1 MKSKMKRRM
10 LAIVLCMVIVLSNSS
25 FIFASSESGTPAV
38 ETAGTGETAAQTE
51 TDTQVP
57 ETTTEVTTQ
66 SVAEPT
72 PAPTEEPAAPTSE
85 EPTVTPDPTQAPTAP
100 PEVTVTPEPTPTP
113 EPTDIPEVTPTPEPT
128 EMPEATVT
136 PEPTSGPEIMDNS
149 ETAQQESGTI
159 VVPEETET
167 EITFET
173 TVEGVKVIVTAEN
186 ELVLPANAVL
196 SATKIE
202 SEETVKDVKDAI
214 AEDMAANNSTIQDM
228 MVLDIKFF
236 VDGQE
241 VQPNGT
247 VTVEL
252 ENTGYEVNN
261 GIVVYH
267 VEDDNATATNMNATT
282 NTEAD
287 IAFETT
293 HFSQYVI
300 VNPGNGEITVTIE
313 HYLDNGSEP
322 ATQLYKTT
330 ETTFESGDD
339 TQQIRNFTKESN
351 EFNLDRIVY
360 RNGNEDG
367 DEITDSEIMVD
378 SNITLR
384 CYYTST
390 TGSYT
395 NGVTF
400 FDYDVTGTG
409 IVEKTL
415 QRWDDVSIRIS
426 GRWRDC
432 YYVSGNEFRQ
442 NSSNRKVTLS
452 ENDTFRYNNQTC
464 TWLGDGR
471 YSCQG
476 TTKGINED
484 SNYPAGS
491 RKDNRIMMGQ
501 GSENGGYTYYV
512 TGKNKNGNASGSW
525 DINKNDQSDQP
536 IKQGIVSGL
545 SGTNYETVD
554 FIPDEPGYFTQ
565 ESVPGKR
572 IIDNYNL
579 QFSREGNR
587 YTLESAVDGDG
598 RKYTAGANFWPLDN
612 NLGADGKNRGS
623 DDNKSHNWYFA
634 MRYDFKFTLG
644 DYMGDLTYTF
654 NGDDDLWV
662 FLDGELILD
671 LGGLHSG
678 YPENEFNDAEHNFDD
693 WLNAYPNTVNLW
705 KVLTNSGR
713 PEDVSEEQRS
723 KEHTITVLLMER
735 GGYGSNC
742 KMEFVMPNVKPSDP
756 IISTTPKATIE
767 FTKSDINTRQAV
779 EKAGFTLY
787 RSINLE
793 KDDIIETAFSDADGK
808 VVFSTRL
815 AAGTYYIKE
824 TTTPDGYLPSAE
836 IYTVTVT
843 SDGDVATAT
852 ITTSSGKDIDG
863 VIYNQQVA
871 NAVVTDK
878 TAKVNNW
885 DERIYDITLEA
896 SSIAQTV
903 ETAEPVEIVLV
914 FDRSGS
920 MKFRSSLEPEV
931 YGGKSSLDEKT
942 VYYYIADNQA
952 ATVYR
957 VWRQY
962 GSWKSV
968 DDSYWNYSTGSC
980 TDTSKISDLDNT
992 RRQYY
997 ITNDE
1002 YDRLHYLQLAATQFA
1017 GALEGMSPQSK
1028 LALVTFTK
1036 SDNQGTEAVNTDFPL
1051 QEIGGKTEAFSGI
1064 VNSLTTKGGTE
1075 PSLGI
1080 DRAKQI
1086 LDQQD
1091 GSKKQYVILLT
1102 DGCPA
1107 DDTYTNITK
1116 SVNNLINTDGF
1127 ERTLMTVAVGLGT
1140 ENEYLQEAKDYLESW
1155 ATEDDNGNKY
1165 AYSADNADALPGVF
1179 ESILASITSNVDV
1192 TNATIKDY
1200 IDPRFE
1206 VDENSVKAVGGKV
1219 GTDEGGTYVIWEN
1232 ETIAA
1237 ASSSSSAGWT
1247 KTFKVTAKENYIGGN
1262 NVTTNGDNS
1271 GVIIGD
1277 TTLPFKNPV
1286 VNVKV
1291 NLEVGNYETTIFK
1304 GDSVADTPDAVRNL
1318 LFNVDTAVK
1327 QYNNTADPLN
1337 ADELRLTWY
1346 KDPECNQELTEDEL
1360 TALNKPEEDITYYL
1374 KVQYIRAGTPT
1385 KDSTANTDGH
1395 IAGYD
1400 DGTSDNNIVEASNAD
1415 QTTYPG
1421 AYYGVYK
1428 VKVITGGIQI
1438 SKTLD
1443 EKSVDDE
1450 TFSFT
1455 VKGPEEFN
1463 KTVSITVK
1471 AGEKQGTLNTSDAE
1485 QLKNL
1490 ARGEYTITENAAEGY
1505 SIKEISTNGSDC
1517 KTESDGKSVTF
1528 TLGTFVQDEV
1538 KKDTIKDTNG
1548 QYDQGILGVAA
1559 FTNEKVITD
1568 WAIKKLSSSESNPP
1582 VDGVV
1587 FELKSTAETYYGL
1600 SGVDGKVSWYS
1611 EDPRNEDQFD
1621 ETEDKVDKLL
1631 GGTYTLTELET
1642 KAGYIKSDETWEVE
1656 ISESGYLRS
1665 ITSNKTGELT
1675 GTTEEGSNTLY
1686 YYYYNTAVF
1695 DLPSS
1700 GSSGILGYTMG
1711 GTLLLMAGTLI
1722 LYKMKRK
1729 EVQES

>member
-100 PEVTVTPEPTPTP
+100 PEVTVTPEPTPTQ

-267 VEDDNATATNMNATT
+267 VKDDNATATNMNATT

-415 QRWDDVSIRIS
+415 QRRDNVSIYSS

-432 YYVSGNEFRQ
+432 YYVSGNEFKQ

-452 ENDTFRYNNQTC
+452 ENDTFWYNNQTC

-491 RKDNRIMMGQ
+491 QKDNRIMMGE

-587 YTLESAVDGDG
+587 YTLESAVDRDG
-598 RKYTAGANFWPLDN
+598 KKYIAGANFWPLDN
-612 NLGADGKNRGS
+612 NLGADGKNSGS
-623 DDNKSHNWYFA
+623 DDEKSHNWYFA

-678 YPENEFNDAEHNFDD
+678 YPENEFNDADHNFDD

-793 KDDIIETAFSDADGK
+793 KDDIIETAFSDAEGK

-957 VWRQY
+957 VWHQY
-962 GSWKSV
+962 GSWRFV

-992 RRQYY
+992 WRQYY

-1036 SDNQGTEAVNTDFPL
+1036 SDNQGIEAVNTDFPL

-1086 LDQQD
+1086 LNQQD

-1116 SVNNLINTDGF
+1116 SVNNLIKTDGF

-1237 ASSSSSAGWT
+1237 ASSSSAGWT

-1277 TTLPFKNPV
+1277 TTLPFDNPV
-1286 VNVKV
+1286 VNVKAE
-1291 NLEVGNYETTIFK
+1291 LEVGNYETTIFK
-1304 GDSVADTPDAVRNL
+1304 GDKVTDDSDEILKEMFDVDAII
-1318 LFNVDTAVK
+1318 A
-1327 QYNNTADPLN
+1327 QYNNEKDPLGK
-1337 ADELRLTWY
+1337 DELQLTWY
-1346 KDPECNQELTEDEL
+1346 KDSGCTIPVSVDEL
-1360 TALNKPEEDITYYL
+1360 QAAMGSPVDDITYYL
-1374 KVQYIRAGTPT
+1374 KVTYTGAGNPT
-1385 KDSTANTDGH
+1385 DDSTSNTDGH
-1395 IAGYD
+1395 VAGYYD
-1400 DGTSDNNIVEASNAD
+1400 DSNDKTTVEASNKED
-1415 QTTYPG
+1415 PTL
-1421 AYYGVYK
+1421 YYGIYS
-1428 VKVITGGIQI
+1428 VKVISGEIQI
-1438 SKTLD
+1438 TKTLEEASED
-1443 EKSVDDE
+1443 GPQ
-1450 TFSFT
+1450 TFSFQVT
-1455 VKGPEEFN
+1455 GSNGFD
-1463 KTVSITVK
+1463 KTFSITI
-1471 AGEKQGTLNTSDAE
+1471 ASGNTTGSLSDADAE
-1485 QLKNL
+1485 ELKNL
-1490 ARGEYTITENAAEGY
+1490 AKGTYTITESAATGY
-1505 SIKEISTNGSDC
+1505 SVKEINTEGSNC
-1517 KTESDGKSVTF
+1517 KTEINGESVTF
-1528 TLGTFVQDEV
+1528 TLGTFVENDED
-1538 KKDTIKDTNG
+1538 KDTIASG
-1548 QYDQGILGVAA
+1548 QYTKGVLGIAG
-1559 FTNEKVITD
+1559 FTNEKVLAEQ
-1568 WAIKKLSSSESNPP
+1568 WEIKKLSTSGPNIP
-1582 VDGVV
+1582 VDGAV
-1587 FELKSTAETYYGL
+1587 FELMSTENTYYGK
-1600 SGVDGKVSWYS
+1600 SGNDGVVSWYTKNPL
-1611 EDPRNEDQFD
+1611 EDSFNE
-1621 ETEDKVDKLL
+1621 ETDKVTGVLK
-1631 GGTYTLTELET
+1631 GGLYTLTELAT
-1642 KAGYIKSDETWEVE
+1642 KSGYVKSNEKWTID
-1656 ISESGYLRS
+1656 ISESGSLKS
-1665 ITSNKTGELT
+1665 IISDKDDQAVDGIQEA
-1675 GTTEEGSNTLY
+1675 GSDVWY
-1686 YYYYNTAVF
+1686 FCYYNTVLY
-1695 DLPSS
+1695 DLPSA
-1700 GSSGILGYTMG
+1700 GSSGIFGYTMG